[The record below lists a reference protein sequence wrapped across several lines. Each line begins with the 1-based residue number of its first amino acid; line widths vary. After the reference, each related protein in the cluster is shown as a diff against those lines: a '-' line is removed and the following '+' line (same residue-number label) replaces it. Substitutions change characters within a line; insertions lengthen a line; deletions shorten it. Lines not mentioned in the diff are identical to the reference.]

1 MVTIPRLVLF
11 ASAIWLIGTTV
22 ILFSAAEGK
31 WSDFLFLYTFVALIP
46 VILVNSICWGTK
58 RLKTK
63 LSRVIW

>member
-11 ASAIWLIGTTV
+11 ASAIWLLGTTV